1 MEHKEKTKEEKDN
14 KRFITPGGAGLAAIC
29 FFLPWVRACGV
40 EISGFQIANE
50 GGDWVVWVILIVAI
64 VILGCFF
71 WFGEEKTDIL
81 KPIVVLGGLL
91 GLAILVIRFVQF
103 LQECK
108 VMYEIRYGAIGTLIG
123 FILSIF
129 GLQFIEDSVPKVET
143 EKSENQSQESA
154 LPRISTS
161 TLPRIN
167 FCPECGA
174 KVQSDDKF
182 CQECGNGLG

>member
-1 MEHKEKTKEEKDN
+1 M
-14 KRFITPGGAGLAAIC
+14 
-29 FFLPWVRACGV
+29 
-40 EISGFQIANE
+40 
-50 GGDWVVWVILIVAI
+50 WVILIVAI
-64 VILGCFF
+64 VIIVCFF

-103 LQECK
+103 EQECK

-123 FILSIF
+123 FIVSIV

-143 EKSENQSQESA
+143 EKRENQSQESA
-154 LPRISTS
+154 
-161 TLPRIN
+161 LPRIN

-174 KVQSDDKF
+174 KVNSEDSF
-182 CQECGNGLG
+182 CQNCGQSLKDGINSSEERGK